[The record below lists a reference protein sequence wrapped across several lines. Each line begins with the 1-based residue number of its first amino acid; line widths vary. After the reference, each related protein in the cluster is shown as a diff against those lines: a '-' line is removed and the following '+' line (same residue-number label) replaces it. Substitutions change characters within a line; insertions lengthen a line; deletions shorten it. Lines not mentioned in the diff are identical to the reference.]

1 MNDTNYKDYHIHSY
15 YSDGELSPKQ
25 IVDRWFE
32 KGYKLISITDHD
44 GIDGSIEGYEYVKAN
59 NIDIQLIPG
68 IEFDSEDEL
77 APEIHILGY
86 GFDYKNA
93 ELKDAL
99 SKVTIWRAV
108 RNDKIHKVIKDLGYD
123 VSLDDLEAVNGG
135 RYTGKPTFAQA
146 LINKGYFKS
155 ISEVFDKLL
164 DANEDIDSIKKEK
177 LSSKEVIDVIHA
189 AGGIAIMAHPMEY
202 IRKDEN
208 IEEYM
213 PSLVQL
219 MGKMVE
225 YGIDGIECVHPSATH
240 IETLWLEEC
249 AKKNNLV
256 MTNGSDF
263 HSDKNVRIYK

>member
-1 MNDTNYKDYHIHSY
+1 MKDTTNKDYHIHSY
-15 YSDGELSPKQ
+15 YSDGELSPKE
-25 IVDRWFE
+25 IVDRWYE
-32 KGYKLISITDHD
+32 NGYKLISITDHD
-44 GIDGSIEGYEYVKAN
+44 GISGSIEGYEYVKKN
-59 NIDIQLIPG
+59 NIDIQFIPG

-86 GFDYKNA
+86 GFDYDNP
-93 ELKDAL
+93 ELRNAL

-108 RNDKIHKVIKDLGYD
+108 RNDKIHNVIKALGYD
-123 VSLDDLEAVNGG
+123 ISIDDLEDINGG

-146 LINKGYFKS
+146 LINKGYFAS
-155 ISEVFDKLL
+155 ISEVFDNLL
-164 DANEDIDSIKKEK
+164 DANDEIDSIKKEK
-177 LSSKEVIDVIHA
+177 LSSKEVIDTIHA

-202 IRKDEN
+202 IRKDED
-208 IEEYM
+208 IEEFL
-213 PSLVQL
+213 PRLVKL

-249 AKKNNLV
+249 AKKNKLV

-263 HSDKNVRIYK
+263 HSDKNIRIYK